1 MKEHFDRSLL
11 YEDPPHTVTTAKIEL
26 GLQKELQWLTPLFKL
41 YGNIWLSHSNLS
53 ATWWQDGMG
62 GLLVFKKSMGSC
74 IMGNLGFS
82 VGPGLGQKK
91 KSNSVVS
98 PQFLFVL
105 LLNFH
110 LQRTIMG
117 TFKCLCQFLRWYFF
131 HLFTVSSWETA
142 GISFYDWS
150 APLTALL
157 TKLTLEWAFILYYKV
172 YPGSSPSLTLCYKSC
187 LYTLFRLIKQM
198 IHSNQQSVSHCMI
211 HKQWPEWIS
220 SREEPTPK
228 HTVT

>member
-1 MKEHFDRSLL
+1 MSFPPQLLTSTQHYACFLNFSLFRVNYMKEHFDRSLL

-117 TFKCLCQFLRWYFF
+117 TFKCLCQFLRWYFSTF
-131 HLFTVSSWETA
+131 LQLAVEKQQE
-142 GISFYDWS
+142 S
-150 APLTALL
+150 ASMIDQPH
-157 TKLTLEWAFILYYKV
+157 WQLY
-172 YPGSSPSLTLCYKSC
+172 
-187 LYTLFRLIKQM
+187 
-198 IHSNQQSVSHCMI
+198 
-211 HKQWPEWIS
+211 
-220 SREEPTPK
+220 
-228 HTVT
+228 